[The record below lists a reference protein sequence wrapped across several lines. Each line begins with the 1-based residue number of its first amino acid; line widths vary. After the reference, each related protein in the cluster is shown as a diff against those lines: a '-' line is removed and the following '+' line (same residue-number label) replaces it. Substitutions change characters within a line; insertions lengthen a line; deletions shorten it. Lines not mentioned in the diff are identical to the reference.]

1 MAIRIITDSAS
12 DLVRPQRKEVTVL
25 PMSIT
30 FGEREYQDGVNLT
43 HREFYERLVEGD
55 DLPVTSQIGPGQ
67 FGDAFRAAV
76 EAGETV
82 VAVTLS
88 SKLSGTWQSACLAA
102 EEFPGQRSEEH
113 TSELQSQR

>member
-43 HREFYERLVEGD
+43 HREFY
-55 DLPVTSQIGPGQ
+55 
-67 FGDAFRAAV
+67 
-76 EAGETV
+76 
-82 VAVTLS
+82 
-88 SKLSGTWQSACLAA
+88 
-102 EEFPGQRSEEH
+102 RSEEH
-113 TSELQSQR
+113 TSELQSP